1 MEEGRRRREER
12 REGGREGGRERGEGT
27 SSVTHEEVV
36 SRQPWVE
43 QVFSRLALEV
53 EPPSPPSSS
62 SSHTAM
68 EPGWPAPWALLCSP
82 PEGGRG
88 RRREG
93 GRWKVEG
100 EGGEKGGREK
110 GGREGGRREGG
121 RWKVEGE
128 GREGE
133 GREGGRREGGRRE
146 GGRWKVEGEGREKGG
161 REKGERREGGEGR
174 EKGGREGEGVGG
186 GRMKGNS
193 SAAYMYQ
200 QHNYIIGSCNQSVT
214 SSSDPH
220 LTTYWPQSYMHVHA
234 CTDKALGTTR
244 L

>member
-12 REGGREGGRERGEGT
+12 REGGREGERRGGREGGRERGEGT

-43 QVFSRLALEV
+43 QVSSHLALEV

-62 SSHTAM
+62 SSHTAT

-110 GGREGGRREGG
+110 GGREG
-121 RWKVEGE
+121 E

-133 GREGGRREGGRRE
+133 GREGGGRWKEKGERREGGRRE
-146 GGRWKVEGEGREKGG
+146 GG

-174 EKGGREGEGVGG
+174 EKGGREGGRRG
-186 GRMKGNS
+186 GRWEDER
-193 SAAYMYQ
+193 Q
-200 QHNYIIGSCNQSVT
+200 QLCCIRVPTAQLHHRKLQSISDII
-214 SSSDPH
+214 
-220 LTTYWPQSYMHVHA
+220 
-234 CTDKALGTTR
+234 K
-244 L
+244 